1 MPDYVYAVETDDHVN
16 IREAASTSSSIV
28 GELLAGTRLQAA
40 EAIKGD
46 PYGGS
51 GAGDMWYPVLFEGF
65 DRFVAAGY
73 SHIV

>member
-28 GELLAGTRLQAA
+28 GELFAGTRLQAA

-51 GAGDMWYPVLFEGF
+51 GAGDMWYPVPYEGS